1 MTRTSSWPFEISL
14 ENKEIVSIL
23 TCVIDSVANIYPEL
37 NSYQLVSFLRDY
49 VNPEGTS
56 IPIKI
61 RSRTARRWLN
71 KLGYRYRS
79 VGKDVFVDG
88 HERPDV
94 VEDRDFFFD
103 DIGRTGTISGSIR

>member
-1 MTRTSSWPFEISL
+1 M
-14 ENKEIVSIL
+14 
-23 TCVIDSVANIYPEL
+23 IDSAPNIYPEL

-56 IPIKI
+56 ILIKI
-61 RSRTARRWLN
+61 RLRTARRWLN

-79 VGKDVFVDG
+79 VGKDVFVDE
-88 HERPDV
+88 HERLDV
-94 VEDRDFFFD
+94 VEDRGNFFE